1 MNMFWKTILITFFWT
16 AILFPNSNA
25 STYNQETYISRK
37 HWENLRLHHSRNSF
51 FAQQTEDTTKTR
63 TTESLKLKDPNV
75 AFFYAAV
82 PGFFVHG
89 AGHFYADE
97 KKTGWIL
104 VGGEVVSLGVLT
116 FAGLVGF
123 AEAMGGE
130 GSTSPDM
137 LALTGTLIFIGT
149 WVYDLIG
156 APIAV
161 KKNNQMLLQKQS
173 QAIPFEP
180 GCRSDFVG
188 LRIVKA
194 F

>member
-1 MNMFWKTILITFFWT
+1 MNMFRKTVFITFLWT
-16 AILFPNSNA
+16 AILFPYSDA

-37 HWENLRLHHSRNSF
+37 HWENLRLRHSRNSF
-51 FAQQTEDTTKTR
+51 FAQQTQDTTTTK
-63 TTESLKLKDPNV
+63 TTESLKLKNPNV
-75 AFFYAAV
+75 AFFYASV

-104 VGGEVVSLGVLT
+104 VAGEAVSLGVLI
-116 FAGLVGF
+116 FSGLVGF

-130 GSTSPDM
+130 ASTSPDM
-137 LALTGTLIFIGT
+137 LALTGTIIFIGT
-149 WVYDLIG
+149 WIYDLIG
-156 APIAV
+156 APLAV

-173 QAIPFEP
+173 EASPFEP
-180 GCRSDFVG
+180 GWRNDFVG
-188 LRIVKA
+188 LRIVKS